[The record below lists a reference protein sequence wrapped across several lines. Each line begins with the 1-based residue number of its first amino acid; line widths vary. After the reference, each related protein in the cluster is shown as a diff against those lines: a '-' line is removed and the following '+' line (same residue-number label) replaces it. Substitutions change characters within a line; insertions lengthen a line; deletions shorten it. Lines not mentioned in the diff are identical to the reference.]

1 MAVSRRG
8 FIVSTAAFAALERL
22 PIFAAGK
29 RDLSNPDLKLGV
41 ISDVHIR
48 NAGDEKTVADVLRW
62 YRNNLV
68 DAVVVAGDIADYGL
82 TWQMDAF
89 AGAWEEVFPAGRV
102 AKSGRKVEL
111 ILVTGNHEFDIWK
124 RILHVYPNPNELE
137 ERVFVKHIE
146 REWKRI
152 FREEYAPAY
161 VKTVKGYP
169 FFCINFLSWEPSA
182 HLKAVR
188 ELYARA
194 AASIPKN
201 RPFFHVQHCH
211 PKGTCGLNPGMPDAL
226 TAHLSQYPNLVCFSG
241 HSHYSLEDDKSFW
254 RGAFTSVNTATLQ
267 HVWSAGKAEKIRNF
281 PQGLLVRV
289 WPDFVHVER
298 RNFRD
303 GTRFDPAW
311 ESEMEMENGK

>member
-1 MAVSRRG
+1 MTRRG
-8 FIVSTAAFAALERL
+8 FIVSAASFASLPSLPAFAS
-22 PIFAAGK
+22 GK
-29 RDLSNPDLKLGV
+29 RDLSRPDLRLGV
-41 ISDVHIR
+41 ISDV
-48 NAGDEKTVADVLRW
+48 LRW
-62 YRNNLV
+62 YRDNQV
-68 DAVVVAGDIADYGL
+68 DAVVVAGDVADYGL

-89 AGAWEEVFPAGRV
+89 MGAWADAFPANRNPR
-102 AKSGRKVEL
+102 KNFEKVEL
-111 ILVTGNHEFDIWK
+111 VYVTGNHEFDIWK
-124 RILHVYPNPNELE
+124 RITNIYPNANELE
-137 ERVFVKHIE
+137 SRVFVKNIE
-146 REWKRI
+146 REWRRL
-152 FREEYAPAY
+152 FGEDYAPAF

-169 FFCINFLSWEPSA
+169 FFCVNFLSWDPVE
-182 HLKAVR
+182 HFKAVK
-188 ELYARA
+188 ELYTREA
-194 AASIPKN
+194 AKIPKD

-211 PKGTCGLNPGMPDAL
+211 PKGTCGAKPGAPAPL
-226 TAHLSQYPNLVCFSG
+226 TEFMSQFGNLVCFSG